1 MKEGKPKMIYS
12 TSFEDNERKTE
23 QFDVSS
29 FFRIIK
35 KSQSDKIVTIKVT
48 VKSYSP
54 AKLNL

>member
-1 MKEGKPKMIYS
+1 MIYS